1 MNTLLVGLLL
11 LHHAS
16 YRIVITY
23 HVNRFFSTSFKLLVG
38 KKCNA
43 ATSNALSQVVCRLMI
58 HSTKVCLPTSSVF

>member
-1 MNTLLVGLLL
+1 MNTLLVGLL

-43 ATSNALSQVVCRLMI
+43 TSNTDLR
-58 HSTKVCLPTSSVF
+58 PF